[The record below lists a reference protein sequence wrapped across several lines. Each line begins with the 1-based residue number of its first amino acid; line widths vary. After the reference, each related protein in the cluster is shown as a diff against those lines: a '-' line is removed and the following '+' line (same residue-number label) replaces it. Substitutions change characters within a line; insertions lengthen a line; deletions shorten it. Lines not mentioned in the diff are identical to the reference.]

1 MAIQTV
7 TNENVGAFVAERKA
21 RGSNISDAVNPTEA
35 KVEGVATPGNP
46 IIKEG
51 VAETI
56 EGAPPDPG
64 KQTPT
69 AKPKGA
75 NPVQPRIDELTREKY
90 ELEEFAQSEYEQRIA
105 AQEEAATLRAQLK
118 AAAPPAP
125 TLIEEALKRPSP
137 KDFTDQDAYD
147 AAMTEYENKRD
158 ERTAAKAAAAARAE
172 ALAQE
177 QNRMLA
183 RRIEAAKAELP
194 DFQEVIERA
203 DKRTRADI
211 PNHIKAAILESEKG
225 AYLAYHLAKDPAEE
239 KRIFALSPAKALME
253 LGRIEDAYKPKS
265 GEAPAAKAAAA
276 PIETS
281 RAPAPVTQVRAES
294 AGIVRQDLSKP
305 QPFAQYKQ
313 ARMEELRAR
322 KRH

>member
-35 KVEGVATPGNP
+35 KVDGVATPGNP
-46 IIKEG
+46 VIKEG

-64 KQTPT
+64 KQIPT
-69 AKPKGA
+69 AKAKGS

-90 ELEEFAQSEYEQRIA
+90 ELEEFAQSEYERRLA
-105 AQEEAATLRAQLK
+105 LEEELASVK
-118 AAAPPAP
+118 AAKPAPPAP
-125 TLIEEALKRPSP
+125 TPIEEALKRPSP

-177 QNRMLA
+177 QNRIMA
-183 RRIEAAKAELP
+183 QRIEAAKAELP

-239 KRIFALSPAKALME
+239 KRIFALSPACALME
-253 LGRIEDAYKPKS
+253 LGRIEDTFKPKNTPATS
-265 GEAPAAKAAAA
+265 QNGNSAPV
-276 PIETS
+276 ETS
-281 RAPAPVTQVRAES
+281 KAPAPVTQVRSEG